1 MGCNPKTERSCCSLG
16 MRYTKILI
24 VIRRIL
30 KTEFGQPPSQVKRV
44 KERPVPSS
52 MAKTMPTIM
61 SSRPKIATSTGNHA
75 RSKSDTVISQAL
87 PYDYSTLTAPKPLM
101 SLYDH
106 TSRAVVQH
114 ADLNTMNAP
123 LASHQSIIQELQQIS
138 GKRATLLHKL
148 QTLGQRETILLQ
160 ALAHTHSTLM
170 DTGPTFGNNNADKP
184 LQLPQFSLLIPAPT
198 PTAPTPNQ
206 TSTFK
211 LPRISTDPAKPP
223 LSRPISAPPES
234 TPQGPKSRTT
244 DRAPLADKTKLSLE
258 TFNSTPLY
266 VAAGMS
272 GSPTKSDTSA
282 SSASVTAGLPG
293 TARSKTSK
301 TGTPKI
307 KKGFKTPRL
316 RVRRNEPVFVST
328 KFDGDVG
335 DSRSGSLGRRGTRT
349 PRTPKVSKEVADVGA
364 AVTPLQNNVTPGSK
378 YGIGNGAK
386 DYVVPHTVLRK
397 KWQF

>member
-1 MGCNPKTERSCCSLG
+1 

-24 VIRRIL
+24 VIRRVL
-30 KTEFGQPPSQVKRV
+30 KTKFGQPPSQVKRV

-52 MAKTMPTIM
+52 MAGTMPTIM

-75 RSKSDTVISQAL
+75 RSKSDTVIPQVL
-87 PYDYSTLTAPKPLM
+87 PYDYSTLTTPKPLA

-114 ADLNTMNAP
+114 TDLNTMNAP

-138 GKRATLLHKL
+138 EKRATLLHKL
-148 QTLGQRETILLQ
+148 QTLGQQETTLLQ

-170 DTGPTFGNNNADKP
+170 ETEPTFGNNNADEP

-198 PTAPTPNQ
+198 PNQ
-206 TSTFK
+206 TSAFK
-211 LPRISTDPAKPP
+211 LPRRSTDPAKPP

-234 TPQGPKSRTT
+234 TSPGPKSRTT

-258 TFNSTPLY
+258 TFDSTPLY
-266 VAAGMS
+266 VAASMS

-282 SSASVTAGLPG
+282 SSASVTADLPG

-307 KKGFKTPRL
+307 KKGLKTPRL
-316 RVRRNEPVFVST
+316 RVQCNEPVFVPT
-328 KFDGDVG
+328 KFGGDVG
-335 DSRSGSLGRRGTRT
+335 DSRSGSLRRRGTRT

-364 AVTPLQNNVTPGSK
+364 AVTPLQNDVTPGSK
-378 YGIGNGAK
+378 YGMGSGAR